1 MRTANNFGKDAL
13 KDAITNVE
21 QLREF
26 IRTEQDNYQES
37 DLLYNV
43 RSLLGELNQ
52 YFGGGYLSTEY
63 MTEKCNTIKAISEAI
78 NKDVFG

>member
-1 MRTANNFGKDAL
+1 
-13 KDAITNVE
+13 
-21 QLREF
+21 
-26 IRTEQDNYQES
+26 
-37 DLLYNV
+37 
-43 RSLLGELNQ
+43 LLGELNQ